1 LPRDIS
7 PFGELMN
14 HLPSLIH
21 VEKSIQCENPLL
33 VQGLPGI
40 GFVASVAVL
49 HLIRKL
55 KAEKFAEV
63 FSPHFQ
69 DAVFA
74 TAEGDV
80 RRPSIEFYL
89 ARIGNRDLILL
100 YGNTQPLTRY
110 GQYEVSGKSL
120 DLVKSLGCQTVV
132 SFAGLRRDQLQGPPK
147 VFCTTSD
154 FETLENALKEGV
166 NTISGEVYGM
176 AGIIIGLARLKE
188 MHGLCLLTETLGT
201 YPDQKA
207 AKAVLEKFG
216 ALFELDFDLSDLDSA
231 ATSLK
236 DRLETLRV

>member
-1 LPRDIS
+1 
-7 PFGELMN
+7 MN
-14 HLPSLIH
+14 HLPSMIR
-21 VEKSIQCENPLL
+21 VEKSIQCEDPLL
-33 VQGLPGI
+33 IQGLPGI

-74 TAEGDV
+74 TGDGEV

-89 ARIGNRDLILL
+89 ARIGNRDLIFL

-120 DLVKSLGCQTVV
+120 DLVKGLGCNTVV
-132 SFAGLRRDQLQGPPK
+132 SFAGLRRDQLQGPPN
-147 VFCTTSD
+147 VFCTASD
-154 FETLENALKEGV
+154 FETLENAQKKGV
-166 NTISGEVYGM
+166 NSISGEVYGM
-176 AGIIIGLARLKE
+176 AGIIVGLARLKG
-188 MHGLCLLTETLGT
+188 MHGLCLLAETLGA

-207 AKAVLEKFG
+207 AKAVIERFS
-216 ALFELDFDLSDLDSA
+216 ALYDLKFDLSDLDSA
-231 ATSLK
+231 AASLN